1 MTARKL
7 VYVAL
12 FAALTAAGAFLRL
25 PLGMVSVTAQFL
37 VTAMAGALLGAKWG
51 AVSQGVYVA
60 LGLLGLPIFTMGGG
74 IGYVLQPT
82 FGFVLALIPAAWVIG
97 RVTGEH
103 TTPRRMVV
111 ACLAGLALL
120 YAVGLPYMA
129 LILNGYLRQNL
140 PFSRLMMVGCLPFL
154 PFDAVKVLL
163 AAIVCP
169 VLQRRLRSA
178 RP

>member
-12 FAALTAAGAFLRL
+12 FAALPAAAAFLRL

-37 VTAMAGALLGAKWG
+37 VTAMAGALLGGKWG

-82 FGFVLALIPAAWVIG
+82 FGFLLALTPAAWVIG
-97 RVTGEH
+97 HVAGVQA
-103 TTPRRMVV
+103 TPRRMVV

-169 VLQRRLRSA
+169 AVQRRLRHIA
-178 RP
+178 P

>member
-97 RVTGEH
+97 RITGQH
-103 TTPRRMVV
+103 ATPRRIAL
-111 ACLAGLALL
+111 ACLAGLGVV
-120 YAVGLPYMA
+120 YVIGLPYMA
-129 LILNGYLRQNL
+129 LICNGYLRQNL
-140 PFSRLMMVGCLPFL
+140 PFSRLMMVGCVPFL

-169 VLQRRLRSA
+169 VLQRRLRSIL
-178 RP
+178 P

>member
-74 IGYVLQPT
+74 FGYVLQPT

-111 ACLAGLALL
+111 ACLAGLGVV
-120 YAVGLPYMA
+120 YAIGLPYMA
-129 LILNGYLRQNL
+129 LICNGYLHQNL
-140 PFSRLMMVGCLPFL
+140 PFFRLMMVGCVPFL

-169 VLQRRLRSA
+169 VLQRRLRSIL
-178 RP
+178 P

>member
-12 FAALTAAGAFLRL
+12 FAALTAAAAFLRL

-37 VTAMAGALLGAKWG
+37 VTAMAGALLGGKWG

-82 FGFVLALIPAAWVIG
+82 FGFLLALIPAAWVIG
-97 RVTGEH
+97 HVAGVQA
-103 TTPRRMVV
+103 TPRRMVE
-111 ACLAGLALL
+111 ACLAGLVLL

-140 PFSRLMMVGCLPFL
+140 PFSRLMMVGCVPFL
-154 PFDAVKVLL
+154 PFDAVKVVL

-169 VLQRRLRSA
+169 AVQRRLPR
-178 RP
+178 

>member
-12 FAALTAAGAFLRL
+12 FAALTAVGAFLRL
-25 PLGMVSVTAQFL
+25 PLGLVSVTAQFL

-97 RVTGEH
+97 RVAGER
-103 TTPRRMVV
+103 TTPQPMALACVV
-111 ACLAGLALL
+111 GLGIL

-129 LILNGYLRQNL
+129 LICNGYLHQNL

-169 VLQRRLRSA
+169 AVQRRLSSIL
-178 RP
+178 P

>member
-37 VTAMAGALLGAKWG
+37 VTAMAGALLGGKWG

-111 ACLAGLALL
+111 SCLAGLGIV
-120 YAVGLPYMA
+120 YVIGLPYMA
-129 LILNGYLRQNL
+129 LILNGYLHSN
-140 PFSRLMMVGCLPFL
+140 FSFGKLLMVGCVPFL
-154 PFDAVKVLL
+154 PFDAVKVIL

-169 VLQRRLRSA
+169 AVQRGLRKISY
-178 RP
+178 

>member
-12 FAALTAAGAFLRL
+12 FAALTAAAAFLRL

-37 VTAMAGALLGAKWG
+37 VTAMAGALLGGKWG

-82 FGFVLALIPAAWVIG
+82 FGFLLALIPAAWVIG
-97 RVTGEH
+97 HVAGVQA
-103 TTPRRMVV
+103 TPRRMVV

-154 PFDAVKVLL
+154 PFDAVKVVL

-169 VLQRRLRSA
+169 AVQRRLPR
-178 RP
+178 

>member
-25 PLGMVSVTAQFL
+25 PLGVVSVTAQFF

-82 FGFVLALIPAAWVIG
+82 FGFLLALIPAAWVIG
-97 RVTGEH
+97 HVAGVQA
-103 TTPRRMVV
+103 TPRRMVL

-140 PFSRLMMVGCLPFL
+140 PFSRLMIVGCLPFL
-154 PFDAVKVLL
+154 PFDAVKVVL

-169 VLQRRLRSA
+169 AVQRRLPR
-178 RP
+178 

>member
-74 IGYVLQPT
+74 IGQ
-82 FGFVLALIPAAWVIG
+82 
-97 RVTGEH
+97 
-103 TTPRRMVV
+103 
-111 ACLAGLALL
+111 
-120 YAVGLPYMA
+120 
-129 LILNGYLRQNL
+129 
-140 PFSRLMMVGCLPFL
+140 SRLCMLMLGTCHIGEVQASLWDQATV
-154 PFDAVKVLL
+154 DACEKAGITLL
-163 AAIVCP
+163 
-169 VLQRRLRSA
+169 
-178 RP
+178 

>member
-1 MTARKL
+1 MAARKL

-82 FGFVLALIPAAWVIG
+82 FGFVLALIPAAYVIG
-97 RVTGEH
+97 RVAGRH
-103 TTPRRMVV
+103 TAPQSMVL
-111 ACLAGLALL
+111 ACLAGLGVL
-120 YAVGLPYMA
+120 YVIALPYMA
-129 LILNGYLRQNL
+129 LICNGYLHQNL
-140 PFSRLMMVGCLPFL
+140 PFSRLLMVGCLPFL
-154 PFDAVKVLL
+154 PFDAVKVVF
-163 AAIVCP
+163 AAIACP
-169 VLQRRLRSA
+169 AVQRRLRHMA
-178 RP
+178 P

>member
-7 VYVAL
+7 VYMAL

-37 VTAMAGALLGAKWG
+37 VTAMAGALLGGKWG

-97 RVTGEH
+97 RITG
-103 TTPRRMVV
+103 
-111 ACLAGLALL
+111 
-120 YAVGLPYMA
+120 
-129 LILNGYLRQNL
+129 
-140 PFSRLMMVGCLPFL
+140 
-154 PFDAVKVLL
+154 
-163 AAIVCP
+163 
-169 VLQRRLRSA
+169 
-178 RP
+178 